1 MRLLLV
7 MTSFLVASLLTSC
20 SPEEPDVHPHGETEY
35 GQESVQATK

>member
-7 MTSFLVASLLTSC
+7 MTSFLVTSLLTSC

-35 GQESVQATK
+35 GSESAQATQ